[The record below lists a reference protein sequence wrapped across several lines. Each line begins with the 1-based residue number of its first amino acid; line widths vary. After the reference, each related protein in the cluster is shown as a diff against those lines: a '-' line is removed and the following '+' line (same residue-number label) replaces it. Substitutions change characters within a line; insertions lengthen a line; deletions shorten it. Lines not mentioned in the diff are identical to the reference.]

1 MNRPIRTLWGLAA
14 VGAATAVGVTT
25 HEPGFVIIT
34 FIGGLWLPRILGLA
48 GPGWRGRFG
57 GAGGCGGHKARRRS
71 ADDRLEAWHR
81 QAHSEAAPPASAAS
95 GATRV

>member
-25 HEPGFVIIT
+25 HEPGFV
-34 FIGGLWLPRILGLA
+34 ILGLA